1 MATRPVLVTG
11 ASGFIGSRLVSAL
24 RQRGERVRLGLR
36 DTSAVSA
43 CSGVEVVGLDLTAPE
58 TIGPAVRGVGTL
70 FHFAALVDSK
80 APLDCLREVNV
91 AGTRRL
97 WEAAAIAG
105 VDRLVY
111 CSSTAVYGLAAGR
124 GEPITERQLPRALEP
139 YGRTKLEG
147 ERAALGVATATGAAT
162 TRQAVTRA
170 ATTRAA
176 TTRAA
181 TIIIR
186 PAAVFGRGD
195 HTAIGATLRRVAVSR
210 IVLPGSS
217 GDWAFSYVHVDD
229 VVGAAIHLAGCPDA
243 AGQTFNVAV
252 EPPVNFGEAFAAY
265 RRALRRLG
273 ARRWRERA
281 LAAISAGAHGAGRL
295 TRRLGAPLQRRYAHS
310 LWRPGWDLTYSSAQ
324 LRTTGFRFTRTDF
337 CDVLEE
343 CLSRDGE
350 NVVK

>member
-1 MATRPVLVTG
+1 LLRCRGCWSGSHGARDHRSGRTR
-11 ASGFIGSRLVSAL
+11 R
-24 RQRGERVRLGLR
+24 RH
-36 DTSAVSA
+36 
-43 CSGVEVVGLDLTAPE
+43 
-58 TIGPAVRGVGTL
+58 TL
-70 FHFAALVDSK
+70 SF
-80 APLDCLREVNV
+80 LREVNV
-91 AGTRRL
+91 TGTRRL

-124 GEPITERQLPRALEP
+124 GEPITERELPRALEP

-147 ERAALGVATATGAAT
+147 ERAALGVAAATGAAT
-162 TRQAVTRA
+162 TRPVA
-170 ATTRAA
+170 TRAA

-210 IVLPGSS
+210 IVLPGAD

-310 LWRPGWDLTYSSAQ
+310 LWRPGWDLTYSSAR

-337 CDVLEE
+337 CDVLER

-350 NVVK
+350 NVMK

>member
-43 CSGVEVVGLDLTAPE
+43 CSDVEIINLDLTAPE

-91 AGTRRL
+91 TGTRRL

-111 CSSTAVYGLAAGR
+111 CSSTAVYGLAAGHHA
-124 GEPITERQLPRALEP
+124 PITEHELPRALEP
-139 YGRTKLEG
+139 YGRTKLAG
-147 ERAALGVATATGAAT
+147 ERAVLSVAAATGVAT
-162 TRQAVTRA
+162 V
-170 ATTRAA
+170 
-176 TTRAA
+176 
-181 TIIIR
+181 IIR
-186 PAAVFGRGD
+186 PAAVFGWGD
-195 HTAIGATLRRVAVSR
+195 HTAIGATLRRVAISR
-210 IVLPGSS
+210 IVLPGAD

-229 VVGAAIHLAGCPDA
+229 VVGAAIHVAGCPDA
-243 AGQTFNVAV
+243 TGQTFNVAV

-273 ARRWRERA
+273 TSRWRERA
-281 LAAISAGAHGAGRL
+281 LAAASAGAHRAGRL
-295 TRRLGAPLQRRYAHS
+295 THRLSVPLKLRYAHT
-310 LWRPGWDLTYSSAQ
+310 LWRPGWDLTYSSAL
-324 LRTTGFRFTRTDF
+324 LRSTGFRFTRTDF
-337 CDVLEE
+337 CDVLER